1 MALPKDKKN
10 IVQRRH
16 YEYKKK
22 KEYKR
27 KQSIWFRYSSA
38 TTYTIA
44 TWRMRTMAHIYRHDI
59 YDLCVDMLYCFQ
71 TASVLV
77 FIMTNATKRMPRFKG
92 TVPPF
97 LRPRSTTLKLLASRC
112 VVQSFIHGM
121 NNKSS
126 KSGSKKIIINKSEK
140 KRSRCRQLFFFLG
153 DFNFPVG
160 MNDKRKSNLSAMLLS
175 PTNDRWI
182 RCGSAYAHAGRFLLH
197 EWHRQ

>member
-1 MALPKDKKN
+1 MLCVWAHSIRLPYVTPSVPDGTGNSAQLCTNPPTSSWKNINNLKMALPKDKKN

-97 LRPRSTTLKLLASRC
+97 LRPRSTTLKLLASRGA
-112 VVQSFIHGM
+112 VQSFIHGM

-126 KSGSKKIIINKSEK
+126 KSGSKKKNNNLIRK
-140 KRSRCRQLFFFLG
+140 KKE
-153 DFNFPVG
+153 VG
-160 MNDKRKSNLSAMLLS
+160 VDNSFS
-175 PTNDRWI
+175 
-182 RCGSAYAHAGRFLLH
+182 F
-197 EWHRQ
+197 